1 MKAKRRHTQNK
12 QKQTIIT
19 MIATN
24 IRIIAT
30 GINTIVKMKMIAI
43 VHNTAGTTNH
53 PINIRT
59 ARNKKNPQKKSHAI
73 APAREGVVN
82 YKEIK

>member
-1 MKAKRRHTQNK
+1 MKANRRQTQNK
-12 QKQTIIT
+12 QKQTMNT
-19 MIATN
+19 MIDTN

-30 GINTIVKMKMIAI
+30 GINTIVKMKITAI

-53 PINIRT
+53 PKNMIT

-73 APAREGVVN
+73 APA
-82 YKEIK
+82 